1 MKRKQAII
9 CCALLAASAISFM
22 SLTCNDSDKG
32 AGSGIDTTGVSNSAT
47 ATSASSSAA
56 STEATAETSAD
67 IPAGAAALIK
77 AYPEQ
82 KLTYRD
88 NKIWFPDGTGIV
100 YDDGKK
106 KDFAQQLD
114 DSDIEDMFAMPYE
127 HNEKPNFQ
135 ADGGRSRSEALYKK
149 MYGSSKEAVAK
160 HLVKVDW
167 FGQKLSMTTV
177 NGVDKVTKEL
187 AADIAK
193 HPELK
198 KYMENSSS
206 WYWRKVRGAN
216 RQSAHSY
223 GMTIDVNT
231 KFSDYWQWAGGTN
244 NEYAKVGYKNRIPR
258 ELVDIFERH
267 GFIWGG
273 YWYHYDTMH
282 FEYRPELLIYHGFM
296 K

>member
-1 MKRKQAII
+1 MNRKKVIGVWVL
-9 CCALLAASAISFM
+9 LLAAFSSLSCTSNSVSASNAN
-22 SLTCNDSDKG
+22 SNDS
-32 AGSGIDTTGVSNSAT
+32 I
-47 ATSASSSAA
+47 AA
-56 STEATAETSAD
+56 ITDDVTTAESG

-82 KLTYRD
+82 KLTYHD
-88 NKIWFPDGTGIV
+88 NKIWFADGTGIV
-100 YDDGKK
+100 YDDGRKK
-106 KDFAQQLD
+106 SFTEQLD

-127 HNEKPNFQ
+127 HKDTPNYQ

-149 MYGSSKEAVAK
+149 MYGSSASEVEK
-160 HLVKVDW
+160 HLVRVDW
-167 FGQKLSMTTV
+167 FGQKLRMTTI
-177 NGVDKVTKEL
+177 NGVDKITREL

-193 HPELK
+193 HPELL

-206 WYWRKVRGAN
+206 WYWRQVRGAK

-231 KFSDYWQWAGGTN
+231 KFSNYWQWTN
-244 NEYAKVGYKNRIPR
+244 HTNDENVKLGYENRIPK
-258 ELVDIFERH
+258 ELVEIFERH

-282 FEYRPELLIYHGFM
+282 FEYRPELLIYHGLL
-296 K
+296 KVL

>member
-1 MKRKQAII
+1 MERKKFLIG
-9 CCALLAASAISFM
+9 CTLLAASVMTFVCSSCSKSDANSSTHANISAAA
-22 SLTCNDSDKG
+22 SHDS
-32 AGSGIDTTGVSNSAT
+32 T
-47 ATSASSSAA
+47 ATGAEAKAA
-56 STEATAETSAD
+56 DDDAAAN
-67 IPAGAAALIK
+67 IPVGAAALIK

-127 HNEKPNFQ
+127 HNDKPNFQ

-149 MYGSSKEAVAK
+149 MYGSTKEAVAK
-160 HLVKVDW
+160 RLVKVDW
-167 FGQKLSMTTV
+167 FGQKLNMTTV
-177 NGVDKVTKEL
+177 NGVDKITKEL
-187 AADIAK
+187 AAEIAK

-198 KYMENSSS
+198 KYMANSSS
-206 WYWRKVRGAN
+206 WNWREVRGAK
-216 RQSAHSY
+216 RLSAHSY

-258 ELVDIFERH
+258 ELVEIFERH